1 MGPGRY
7 NSRTPQLAKRNVAHL
22 EADHMLNMWHSHSP
36 GLPLGRWMGVVDQ
49 AKEAHPR
56 ARCKILEACWRDC
69 LLHRAPCP
77 LFNIIKKKGCERRMC
92 HPSSRSIAK
101 TLVFA
106 GRTRNPESPNL
117 PECARMCPNV
127 PECATNVLP
136 NVPFLKHKWNSHAAV
151 EAMR

>member
-92 HPSSRSIAK
+92 HLLPSDRENVGFCRSGSQPRISK
-101 TLVFA
+101 F
-106 GRTRNPESPNL
+106 
-117 PECARMCPNV
+117 ARMCPNV
-127 PECATNVLP
+127 PECARMCHECAPECAFFET
-136 NVPFLKHKWNSHAAV
+136 
-151 EAMR
+151 

>member
-1 MGPGRY
+1 MGAPVCSLDAPHVGPGRY

-22 EADHMLNMWHSHSP
+22 EAGHMLNMWHSHSP

-92 HPSSRSIAK
+92 HPPVGRSRKRWFLQVGLA
-101 TLVFA
+101 T
-106 GRTRNPESPNL
+106 PNL
-117 PECARMCPNV
+117 QICPNVPECARMCPECA
-127 PECATNVLP
+127 PECG
-136 NVPFLKHKWNSHAAV
+136 FS
-151 EAMR
+151 